1 MEKKS
6 ILGGLTKLVVILL
19 IILIS
24 AISFLGIYK
33 KNLNKWENM
42 VPEFNLSK
50 ELGEAR
56 TFGFEVSTAT
66 KEVDLND
73 DKKEAESNE
82 EQTSGE
88 KAETEESA
96 TPTETTTPS
105 ETTAPSETAAP
116 SENADATQ
124 NAEATDKN
132 ADLTVDDK
140 DYSAEPATT
149 EVPVNKQEDLNNK
162 NYKKAKSI
170 VENRLKDFGI
180 YDEIITV
187 DETTG
192 KLSIIV
198 PQSRMTD
205 YAVALVTSQ
214 GKLEI
219 VDSDTEEVLINN
231 DMISKVTATYN
242 QSSTTSTNGSNAID
256 MGINLQFKNDG
267 QKKLNEISK
276 KYVETVNED
285 GETVQK
291 TVTVRIDDE
300 DKYKTY
306 FDASGEYTS
315 IFVPL
320 FREVDTSDTK
330 TANDNYNDC
339 LVAQSSINGGM
350 LPIKYELT
358 TGTYMKS
365 NLGDNFTR
373 NAVIVIAVILSVIAL
388 YMLLKYGKKGL
399 IIDIIELGFVAILL
413 LLIRAANVSISLAGL
428 VTILLM
434 SILNYHLASLLTK
447 KNKVKHFGKFLL
459 RIFPLLIT
467 ILVFVFAKDINAN
480 SLGMVGFWSLIGFVY
495 TFIVSLILLKKTNKE
510 GADEDEE

>member
-6 ILGGLTKLVVILL
+6 ILGGLTKLIVILL

-24 AISFLGIYK
+24 AISFLGVYK

-42 VPEFNLSK
+42 LPDFNLSK

-56 TFGFEVSTAT
+56 TFGFEVSKKTE
-66 KEVDLND
+66 EVDLDNG
-73 DKKEAESNE
+73 SNE
-82 EQTSGE
+82 TETKIEDQTSGE
-88 KAETEESA
+88 STTPENSA
-96 TPTETTTPS
+96 TPEA
-105 ETTAPSETAAP
+105 TA
-116 SENADATQ
+116 DDTQ
-124 NAEATDKN
+124 NAETTTEN
-132 ADLTVDDK
+132 EDLSVDDK
-140 DYSAEPATT
+140 DYTAEPTTT
-149 EVPVNKQEDLNNK
+149 EVPVNKLEDLNKK
-162 NYKKAKSI
+162 NYNKVKSI

-180 YDEIITV
+180 YDEIVTV

-198 PQSRMTD
+198 PQSRMSD
-205 YAVALVTSQ
+205 YSVALVTSQ

-242 QSSTTSTNGSNAID
+242 QSSTPSTDGKSTID
-256 MGINLQFKNDG
+256 LGINLEFKGAG

-276 KYVETVNED
+276 QYVETVNEE

-291 TVTVRIDDE
+291 TVTVRLDGE

-315 IFVPL
+315 VFVPL
-320 FREVDTSDTK
+320 FRDVDTSDTK

-339 LVAQSSINGGM
+339 LVAQSCINGGM

-373 NAVIVIAVILSVIAL
+373 NAVIVIAVVLIAIAL

-399 IIDIIELGFVAILL
+399 IIDFIELGFVAIVLL
-413 LLIRAANVSISLAGL
+413 LLRAASVSVSLVGL
-428 VTILLM
+428 ITILLM

-447 KNKVKHFGKFLL
+447 KDKVKNFGKFLL

-467 ILVFVFAKDINAN
+467 IIVFVFAKDINAN

-495 TFIVSLILLKKTNKE
+495 TFIVSLILLKNNNKK

>member
-6 ILGGLTKLVVILL
+6 ILGGLTKLIVILL

-24 AISFLGIYK
+24 AISFLGVYK

-42 VPEFNLSK
+42 LPDFNLSK

-56 TFGFEVSTAT
+56 TFGFEVSKKTE
-66 KEVDLND
+66 EVDLEKNN
-73 DKKEAESNE
+73 NE
-82 EQTSGE
+82 
-88 KAETEESA
+88 AETEIDNQASDNSQ
-96 TPTETTTPS
+96 TS
-105 ETTAPSETAAP
+105 D
-116 SENADATQ
+116 ENITKTDAEVAQ
-124 NAEATDKN
+124 EATNESDEGLSVK
-132 ADLTVDDK
+132 DE
-140 DYSAEPATT
+140 DYSAEPTTT
-149 EVPVNKQEDLNNK
+149 EVPVNKLEDLNKK
-162 NYKKAKSI
+162 NYNKVKSI

-180 YDEIITV
+180 YDEIVTV

-198 PQSRMTD
+198 PQSRMSD
-205 YAVALVTSQ
+205 YSVALVTSQ

-242 QSSTTSTNGSNAID
+242 QSSTPSTDGKSTID
-256 MGINLQFKNDG
+256 LGINLEFKGAG

-276 KYVETVNED
+276 QYVETVNED

-291 TVTVRIDDE
+291 TVTVRLDGE

-315 IFVPL
+315 VFVPL
-320 FREVDTSDTK
+320 FRDVDTSDTK

-339 LVAQSSINGGM
+339 LVAQSCINGGM

-373 NAVIVIAVILSVIAL
+373 NAVIVIAVVLIAIAL

-399 IIDIIELGFVAILL
+399 IIDFIELGFVAIVLL
-413 LLIRAANVSISLAGL
+413 LLRAASVSVSLVGL
-428 VTILLM
+428 ITILLM

-447 KNKVKHFGKFLL
+447 KDKVKNFGKFLL

-467 ILVFVFAKDINAN
+467 IIVFVFAKDINAN

-495 TFIVSLILLKKTNKE
+495 TFIVSLILLKNNNKK